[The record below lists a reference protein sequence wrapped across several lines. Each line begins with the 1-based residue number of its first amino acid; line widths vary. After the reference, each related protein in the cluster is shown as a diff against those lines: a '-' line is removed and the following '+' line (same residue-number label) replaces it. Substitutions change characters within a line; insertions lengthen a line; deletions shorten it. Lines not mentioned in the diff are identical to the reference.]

1 VCLFRVLLLLLV
13 CTQVGPFTLSISAE
27 TECVVVGETE
37 LYLWHAG
44 VTGPGARAAE
54 AFAWKVVEWP
64 QQDEGVALQL
74 LLHLVSARAPVRY
87 KLGPE
92 PTVGSTVAGGIR
104 KGSQYTASKVGTAAA
119 VTSGLLVT
127 GGEHARTKIPVSQ
140 SPLAVSGTT
149 KVRSWCCRLNV
160 SSLCACFLA
169 CLDTNTDAIPIL
181 ICCKCQ
187 SPRSHNLS
195 HLNTPPRPPT
205 HPPTRLHTHKAAVAK
220 ADEAALQLRGI
231 TGGIVTTVKE
241 GAEYAAKKVGPVL
254 ADKAVHVSKR
264 VSRSGNGTDDAPVRV
279 GVSSRGGNAAS
290 TTKDQVVEVA
300 MAGAHA
306 AVEIFNA
313 FDAAAAE
320 ISKHMGTQTA
330 ETVRHRYGDEAG
342 EVASVASR
350 AFQNGVAAAREV
362 RSVGVRSTA
371 KRVGKET
378 AKKVVSDYD
387 AKREAVV
394 KRTSD
399 PDSDTSSSAAAP
411 APAPAPAATL
421 SASGGGTLPTP
432 PPPDASE
439 NIDLD

>member
-1 VCLFRVLLLLLV
+1 M
-13 CTQVGPFTLSISAE
+13 
-27 TECVVVGETE
+27 
-37 LYLWHAG
+37 
-44 VTGPGARAAE
+44 
-54 AFAWKVVEWP
+54 
-64 QQDEGVALQL
+64 
-74 LLHLVSARAPVRY
+74 
-87 KLGPE
+87 
-92 PTVGSTVAGGIR
+92 
-104 KGSQYTASKVGTAAA
+104 
-119 VTSGLLVT
+119 
-127 GGEHARTKIPVSQ
+127 
-140 SPLAVSGTT
+140 
-149 KVRSWCCRLNV
+149 
-160 SSLCACFLA
+160 
-169 CLDTNTDAIPIL
+169 
-181 ICCKCQ
+181 
-187 SPRSHNLS
+187 
-195 HLNTPPRPPT
+195 
-205 HPPTRLHTHKAAVAK
+205 
-220 ADEAALQLRGI
+220 
-231 TGGIVTTVKE
+231 TTVKE

-264 VSRSGNGTDDAPVRV
+264 VPRSGNGTDDAPVRV

-399 PDSDTSSSAAAP
+399 PDSDKSSSAAA
-411 APAPAPAATL
+411 AATATAPAAAAPS
-421 SASGGGTLPTP
+421 SASSGETLTTP
-432 PPPDASE
+432 PPPETSE